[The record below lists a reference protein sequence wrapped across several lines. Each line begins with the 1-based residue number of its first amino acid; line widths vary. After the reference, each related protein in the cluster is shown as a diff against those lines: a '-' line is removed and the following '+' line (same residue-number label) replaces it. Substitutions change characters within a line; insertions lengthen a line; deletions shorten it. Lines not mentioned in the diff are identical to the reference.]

1 MIILTASKSCLT
13 ASRRELLVEGAVNVN
28 IVQFVFSS
36 DWDGLTKTAVF
47 QAGSD
52 KYSVLLD
59 ESNEAPIP
67 WEVLQNPRRT
77 LYAGVYGTNG
87 ESLVLPTIWASLGT
101 IQEGVNPGQDTQ
113 PPTPDVYSQILQVA
127 KDAEDVA
134 QSVRD
139 DADRG
144 KFNGEQGPTGPQ
156 GYTYT
161 PAVSEEGVISWTND
175 GSLPN
180 PSPVNIKGPQ
190 GKQGIQGV
198 QGKQGERGYVYTP
211 NVSQDGIIS
220 WTNDGDLENPDPV
233 DIRGPEGPQGGQ
245 GEQGI
250 QGPRGYTYT
259 PSVGEDGTV
268 SWTNDGN
275 LPNPDPVNIT
285 GPQGETGETP
295 DITAGTVETLE
306 PGQDATAEITGETPN
321 LVLNLGI
328 PKGQP
333 GQDAPQIDDDVVSA
347 TNPWSSLK
355 IVDTLAPPFSSS
367 GAIVTCNPVA
377 GYPLHVVSQIMPV
390 QEGSGD
396 PSPENV
402 RPISGWTEANLWVG
416 GANLFRKDNVM
427 LGIKT
432 LFSGLYGGKVSLSR
446 NHPDYAVFQMP
457 IKPGQTCYFY
467 NPQYQK
473 YWLSRIILLNPDAMI
488 GYQHIRLYSSS
499 DRNFESYKFTFIDAP
514 ADSMLI
520 QFTKVDGS
528 EFTQDDVDAL
538 TTTIGFGEIKE
549 DAISYNHASRT
560 ITLPFGQT
568 VYGGTLDWQ
577 SGVLTITYA
586 MADMS
591 TFNWAHYTDHTNVY
605 GFFCMPPNAAN
616 CSYNLAK
623 SNKLRYFSTAASG
636 VEGFGNGDSSNRLY
650 VYINKTRLPD
660 NTVDSF
666 EAFLTENPITFV
678 YLLASPTTVQL
689 TPQEM
694 LALSGENTIYTDTG
708 DTTASGRADPN
719 TILQQLAQRI
729 AALEGQAI
737 NG

>member
-1 MIILTASKSCLT
+1 MFRLYAKKVVLEVNQ
-13 ASRRELLVEGAVNVN
+13 REIVTSNSVNVYQC
-28 IVQFVFSS
+28 QFQF
-36 DWDGLTKTAVF
+36 DNAWDGLEKTAVF
-47 QAGSD
+47 KAGDISI
-52 KYSVLLD
+52 SVLLD
-59 ESNEAPIP
+59 DLGACNIP
-67 WEVLQNPRRT
+67 WEVFQDAKRT
-77 LYAGVYGTNG
+77 LYAGVYGTKNDNV
-87 ESLVLPTIWASLGT
+87 VLPTIWANCGE
-101 IQEGVNPGQDTQ
+101 IKPGVTQGENTQ

-139 DADRG
+139 DADSG

-259 PSVGEDGTV
+259 PRVGEDGTV

-285 GPQGETGETP
+285 GPQGKTGETP

-377 GYPLHVVSQIMPV
+377 GYPLHVVSQIVPV
-390 QEGSGD
+390 QEGEGD

-402 RPISGWTEANLWVG
+402 RPISGWTEA
-416 GANLFRKDNVM
+416 
-427 LGIKT
+427 T
-432 LFSGLYGGKVSLSR
+432 LTH
-446 NHPDYAVFQMP
+446 NDTP
-457 IKPGQTCYFY
+457 
-467 NPQYQK
+467 
-473 YWLSRIILLNPDAMI
+473 
-488 GYQHIRLYSSS
+488 
-499 DRNFESYKFTFIDAP
+499 
-514 ADSMLI
+514 
-520 QFTKVDGS
+520 
-528 EFTQDDVDAL
+528 
-538 TTTIGFGEIKE
+538 
-549 DAISYNHASRT
+549 

-568 VYGGTLDWQ
+568 VYGGTLDWTT
-577 SGVLTITYA
+577 GVLTVDWIYLRLTSSMDIRSYSYSGSSGIFVNNILDDNHNRTDGFCSHSRIILLGENPSILPGA
-586 MADMS
+586 LMWIGSANKSIYWIRILDELGFS
-591 TFNWAHYTDHTNVY
+591 TIEEFKSWLDEQNVY
-605 GFFCMPPNAAN
+605 VA
-616 CSYNLAK
+616 YK
-623 SNKLRYFSTAASG
+623 SNSQTS
-636 VEGFGNGDSSNRLY
+636 
-650 VYINKTRLPD
+650 
-660 NTVDSF
+660 
-666 EAFLTENPITFV
+666 
-678 YLLASPTTVQL
+678 VQL
-689 TPQEM
+689 TAQEI
-694 LALSGENTIYTDTG
+694 LALSGTNTIYTDTG
-708 DTTASGRADPN
+708 DTTVSGRADPN
-719 TILQQLAQRI
+719 TIIQSLSQRI
-729 AALEGQAI
+729 AALESAAVQTQTG
-737 NG
+737 G

>member
-87 ESLVLPTIWASLGT
+87 ESLVLPTIWTSLGI
-101 IQEGVNPGQDTQ
+101 IQEGANPGQDTQ

-139 DADRG
+139 DADSG

-161 PAVSEEGVISWTND
+161 PAVSEEGVISWAND
-175 GSLPN
+175 GGLPN

-233 DIRGPEGPQGGQ
+233 DIRGPVGPQGGQ

-268 SWTNDGN
+268 RWTNDGN

-355 IVDTLAPPFSSS
+355 IVDALAPPFSSS

-377 GYPLHVVSQIMPV
+377 GYPLHVVSQITPV
-390 QEGSGD
+390 QEGEGD
-396 PSPENV
+396 PTPDNV
-402 RPISGWTEANLWVG
+402 RPISGWTEA
-416 GANLFRKDNVM
+416 
-427 LGIKT
+427 T
-432 LFSGLYGGKVSLSR
+432 LTH
-446 NHPDYAVFQMP
+446 NDTP
-457 IKPGQTCYFY
+457 
-467 NPQYQK
+467 
-473 YWLSRIILLNPDAMI
+473 
-488 GYQHIRLYSSS
+488 
-499 DRNFESYKFTFIDAP
+499 
-514 ADSMLI
+514 
-520 QFTKVDGS
+520 
-528 EFTQDDVDAL
+528 
-538 TTTIGFGEIKE
+538 
-549 DAISYNHASRT
+549 
-560 ITLPFGQT
+560 ITLSFGQI
-568 VYGGTLDWQ
+568 VYGGELDWTT
-577 SGVLTITYA
+577 GVLTVTWKE
-586 MADMS
+586 ADLNDPHFYP
-591 TFNWAHYTDHTNVY
+591 T
-605 GFFCMPPNAAN
+605 G
-616 CSYNLAK
+616 
-623 SNKLRYFSTAASG
+623 
-636 VEGFGNGDSSNRLY
+636 GNGIRFDNALDGKYLGGEGLCNYGKIGTRFTSGTVLLGTSPGVSS
-650 VYINKTRLPD
+650 VYFVGLLDLLGLSSVEEYIQWAQTNKITIIYK
-660 NTVDSF
+660 TQ
-666 EAFLTENPITFV
+666 NPF
-678 YLLASPTTVQL
+678 TVQL
-689 TPQEM
+689 TPQEI
-694 LALSGENTIYTDTG
+694 LALSGTNTIYTDTG
-708 DTTASGRADPN
+708 DTTVSGRADPN
-719 TILQQLAQRI
+719 TIIQQLATRI
-729 AALEGQAI
+729 AALEEQAI

>member
-233 DIRGPEGPQGGQ
+233 
-245 GEQGI
+245 
-250 QGPRGYTYT
+250 
-259 PSVGEDGTV
+259 
-268 SWTNDGN
+268 
-275 LPNPDPVNIT
+275 NIT

-333 GQDAPQIDDDVVSA
+333 GQDAPQINDDVVSA

-377 GYPLHVVSQIMPV
+377 GYPLHVVSQIEPV
-390 QEGSGD
+390 QEGTGD

-402 RPISGWTEANLWVG
+402 RPITGWMEAETTVCGKNLLDFDG
-416 GANLFRKDNVM
+416 TITIPQKTYSY
-427 LGIKT
+427 GITRSLTPSIEKLPRNTPIVFSADWSYYTPKGYYKT
-432 LFSGLYGGKVSLSR
+432 LSVY
-446 NHPDYAVFQMP
+446 
-457 IKPGQTCYFY
+457 
-467 NPQYQK
+467 
-473 YWLSRIILLNPDAMI
+473 
-488 GYQHIRLYSSS
+488 
-499 DRNFESYKFTFIDAP
+499 
-514 ADSMLI
+514 
-520 QFTKVDGS
+520 VDGKEYVFEDGS
-528 EFTQDDVDAL
+528 PNELPDGEITLVVIYAGKDKTQDSIVSNLRFTPGSTPAPY
-538 TTTIGFGEIKE
+538 EP
-549 DAISYNHASRT
+549 YNGST
-560 ITLPFGQT
+560 ITLPLGQT
-568 VYGGTLDWQ
+568 VYGGTLDVVTGEGSEEWKLVEFDGTEAW
-577 SGVLTITYA
+577 SKYA
-586 MADMS
+586 AASNDVVIV
-591 TFNWAHYTDHTNVY
+591 FVIVIPD
-605 GFFCMPPNAAN
+605 AAN
-616 CSYNLAK
+616 GFQTSICNQFKNLDNAW
-623 SNKLRYFSTAASG
+623 SIGIPWTYSDYTTVPNKYFCVQTSK
-636 VEGFGNGDSSNRLY
+636 F
-650 VYINKTRLPD
+650 PD
-660 NTVDSF
+660 VDSWKS
-666 EAFLTENPITFV
+666 
-678 YLLASPTTVQL
+678 YLAAQYAAGTPVQVCYKL
-689 TPQEM
+689 DTPQPIQATGGQTIP
-694 LALSGENTIYTDTG
+694 ALSGTNTIYTDTG
-708 DTTASGRADPN
+708 DTIVSGRADPN

>member
-1 MIILTASKSCLT
+1 MFQFFAKKVSLDVTQ
-13 ASRRELLVEGAVNVN
+13 REIVTSGSVNVYQC
-28 IVQFVFSS
+28 QFQFDSA
-36 DWDGLTKTAVF
+36 WDGLEKTAVF
-47 QAGSD
+47 KAGDISI
-52 KYSVLLD
+52 SVLLD
-59 ESNEAPIP
+59 DLGACNIP
-67 WEVLQNPRRT
+67 WEVFQDAKRT
-77 LYAGVYGTNG
+77 LYAGVYGTKNDNV
-87 ESLVLPTIWASLGT
+87 VLPTIWANCGE
-101 IQEGVNPGQDTQ
+101 IKPGVTQGENTQ

-139 DADRG
+139 DADSG

-220 WTNDGDLENPDPV
+220 WTNDGGLENPGPV
-233 DIRGPEGPQGGQ
+233 DIRGPVGPQGGQ

-377 GYPLHVVSQIMPV
+377 GYPLHVVSQIVPV
-390 QEGSGD
+390 QEGEGD

-402 RPISGWTEANLWVG
+402 RPISGWTEA
-416 GANLFRKDNVM
+416 
-427 LGIKT
+427 T
-432 LFSGLYGGKVSLSR
+432 LTH
-446 NHPDYAVFQMP
+446 NDTP
-457 IKPGQTCYFY
+457 
-467 NPQYQK
+467 
-473 YWLSRIILLNPDAMI
+473 
-488 GYQHIRLYSSS
+488 
-499 DRNFESYKFTFIDAP
+499 
-514 ADSMLI
+514 
-520 QFTKVDGS
+520 
-528 EFTQDDVDAL
+528 
-538 TTTIGFGEIKE
+538 
-549 DAISYNHASRT
+549 

-568 VYGGTLDWQ
+568 VYGGTLDWTT
-577 SGVLTITYA
+577 GVLTVDRIYLRLTSSMDIRSYSYSGSSGIFVNNILDDNYNRTDGFCSHSRIILLGETPSILPGA
-586 MADMS
+586 LMWIGSANKSIYWIRILDELGFS
-591 TFNWAHYTDHTNVY
+591 TIEEFKSWLDEQNVY
-605 GFFCMPPNAAN
+605 VA
-616 CSYNLAK
+616 YK
-623 SNKLRYFSTAASG
+623 SNSQTS
-636 VEGFGNGDSSNRLY
+636 
-650 VYINKTRLPD
+650 
-660 NTVDSF
+660 
-666 EAFLTENPITFV
+666 
-678 YLLASPTTVQL
+678 VQL
-689 TPQEM
+689 TAQEI
-694 LALSGENTIYTDTG
+694 LALSGTNTIYTDTG
-708 DTTASGRADPN
+708 DTTVSGRADPN
-719 TILQQLAQRI
+719 TIIQQLAARI

-737 NG
+737 NR